1 MLGYIIL
8 GLLFVAVAFVLFSP
22 SLKGFRTQIFG
33 WLTVSFGAVVPLLTQ
48 ITDYLQTLDW
58 RQYLLNFDR
67 KNIAVLG
74 VVGGLGV
81 VAIILR
87 YMTTGPVGTKE

>member
-8 GLLFVAVAFVLFSP
+8 GLLAVVLAFVLLSP
-22 SLKGFRTQIFG
+22 WLKGWRTQIFG
-33 WLTVSFGAVVPLLTQ
+33 SMTVIWGALVPLLTQ

-67 KNIAVLG
+67 NNLAILG
-74 VVGGLGV
+74 VIGGLGIM
-81 VAIILR
+81 AIILR
-87 YMTTGPVGTKE
+87 YITTGPVGSKE